1 MSILQQVRNNMQRIL
16 RTIADEAAVASGML
30 RRKRKLTGSTLAE
43 ILVFGWL
50 ENPEAS
56 YHQLAETA
64 STLGAKRLHSGS
76 RLRLPKC

>member
-30 RRKRKLTGSTLAE
+30 RRKRKLTGSALAE
-43 ILVFGWL
+43 ILVLGWL

-56 YHQLAETA
+56 YHL
-64 STLGAKRLHSGS
+64 SPDVLGQKQGN
-76 RLRLPKC
+76 